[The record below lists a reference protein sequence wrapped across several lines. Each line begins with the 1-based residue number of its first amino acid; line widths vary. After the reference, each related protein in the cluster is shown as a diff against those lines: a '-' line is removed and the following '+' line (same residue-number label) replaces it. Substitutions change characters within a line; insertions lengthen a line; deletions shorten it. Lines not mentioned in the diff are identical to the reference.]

1 MKPAPSLAQLYA
13 RTGDYQRVA
22 ERYQQ
27 LTAARLRRHFG
38 LPAGTPLA
46 TLLDRLR
53 ASRRALPARALEP
66 LSRVPAVASA
76 EALAGSVRALDA
88 LVEDVTR

>member
-1 MKPAPSLAQLYA
+1 
-13 RTGDYQRVA
+13 VA
-22 ERYQQ
+22 ERYRQ

-38 LPAGTPLA
+38 LPVETPLE

-53 ASRRALPARALEP
+53 ASRRSAPAPNLAALATP
-66 LSRVPAVASA
+66 PAVASA
-76 EALAGSVRALDA
+76 EALGASVRALDT